1 MTTELPNP
9 TAKRLQRPSWRDSR
23 LVLGVLLVLVA
34 ATLGARVVA
43 SADDRVPMYAANRDL
58 VAGDLVDGSSFTR
71 VDVRLGPGVATY
83 VTATAPVPTG
93 QFLLR
98 DLRRG
103 ELVPASALGPATSL
117 DRQVL
122 TLSVDAVST
131 TGLGAGA
138 VVDVFISDV
147 EEGGKH
153 DAKPTAKRV
162 LEGVGVA
169 AVLGGGS
176 SFGASARTSVQLF
189 VPRDR
194 VREVIEAVDGGAKV
208 TLVPVPGSGSG
219 AES

>member
-1 MTTELPNP
+1 
-9 TAKRLQRPSWRDSR
+9 
-23 LVLGVLLVLVA
+23 
-34 ATLGARVVA
+34 
-43 SADDRVPMYAANRDL
+43 